1 MYGKKMSRR
10 ASYKMARRG
19 ARIHKKNLNGPNLV
33 MRGGE
38 RLC

>member
-19 ARIHKKNLNGPNLV
+19 ARIHKKNLNGANFV

>member
-10 ASYKMARRG
+10 SSYKMAKRG
-19 ARIHKKNLNGPNLV
+19 ARIHTKNLNGTSYV

-38 RLC
+38 RLT